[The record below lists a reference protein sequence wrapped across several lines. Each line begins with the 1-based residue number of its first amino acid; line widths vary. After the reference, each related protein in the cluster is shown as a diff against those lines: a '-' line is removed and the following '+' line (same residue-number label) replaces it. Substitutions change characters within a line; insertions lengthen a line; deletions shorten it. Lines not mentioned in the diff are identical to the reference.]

1 MELHRLG
8 VKLFVEDPSSVEI
21 RDFIPIFHS
30 WIQNQVI
37 ENHLLV
43 DLHDYSHVHMGP
55 GILLVAHEGNF
66 STDLGENR
74 LGLFYYRKQPINGSL
89 QERIKAIFRTTF
101 QGCRL
106 LEDEPELGGMQFK
119 TDELLVMAN
128 DRLHA
133 PNTEEIFQK
142 IRPALSQFLNQ
153 FLDGNDFTLTHRADP
168 KERFTVAVR
177 TPHSMGIKAL
187 LERLS

>member
-8 VKLFVEDPSSVEI
+8 VKLFVEDPSSVKI

-30 WIQNQVI
+30 WIQNQVV

-66 STDLGENR
+66 SMDLGENR

-89 QERIKAIFRTTF
+89 QERIKAIVRTTF

-133 PNTEEIFQK
+133 PNTEETFQK
-142 IRPALSQFLNQ
+142 IRPVLSQFLNQ

-177 TPHSMGIKAL
+177 TPHSMGITAL
-187 LERLS
+187 LERC